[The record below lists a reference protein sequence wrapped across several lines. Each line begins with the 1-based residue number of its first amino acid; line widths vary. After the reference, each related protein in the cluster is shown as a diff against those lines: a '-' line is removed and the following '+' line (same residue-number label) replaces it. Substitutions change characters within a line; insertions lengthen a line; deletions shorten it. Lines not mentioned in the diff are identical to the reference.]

1 MILVGGKQGCNRE
14 EEEGGSAKDGLV
26 AARFASETRGPR
38 ASSSVEQR
46 LGASAT
52 RPFKTLS
59 QSNLKSATKPQIVVV
74 EGLYRRADAL
84 SGSGFGGRERVLEI
98 GASDEPRP
106 TVVWTACLCVL
117 KLPSE

>member
-14 EEEGGSAKDGLV
+14 EEVGGSAKDGLV

-59 QSNLKSATKPQIVVV
+59 QSNQKSATKPRIVVV
-74 EGLYRRADAL
+74 EVRFIDGPTPCPGRRT
-84 SGSGFGGRERVLEI
+84 RT
-98 GASDEPRP
+98 RP
-106 TVVWTACLCVL
+106 
-117 KLPSE
+117 